1 MINVSILSIT
11 FIVLYFIGILIN
23 LSFILDILKDIFY
36 GNHYENTLFMKEYE
50 GFELYL
56 SYLLDILILLLLL
69 SGSFFTTPII
79 LNFIREND

>member
-1 MINVSILSIT
+1 MINVLMLCIT
-11 FIVLYFIGILIN
+11 FVVMYFIGMLIN

-50 GFELYL
+50 GFKLYL

>member
-1 MINVSILSIT
+1 MMNTLILCIS
-11 FIVLYFIGILIN
+11 FIVMYFIGILIN

-36 GNHYENTLFMKEYE
+36 GNHYENTLFMKEFE
-50 GFELYL
+50 GFKLFL

-79 LNFIREND
+79 LNFIRENY

>member
-1 MINVSILSIT
+1 MINVLILCIS
-11 FIVLYFIGILIN
+11 FIVVYFIGILIN

-36 GNHYENTLFMKEYE
+36 GNYYENTLFMKEFE
-50 GFELYL
+50 GFKLYL

-69 SGSFFTTPII
+69 TGSFFTTPII